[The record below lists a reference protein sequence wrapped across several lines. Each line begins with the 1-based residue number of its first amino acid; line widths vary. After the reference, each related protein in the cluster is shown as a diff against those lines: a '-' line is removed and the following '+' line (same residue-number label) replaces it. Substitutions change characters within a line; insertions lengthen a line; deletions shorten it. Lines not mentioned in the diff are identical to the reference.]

1 MDKEQKDTA
10 NETEKTGSENT
21 VKADKNWLSPYLLL
35 MLKQWNAHGYELMQ
49 KLMLFGFAPID
60 QATLYRTLRQLEKD
74 GLVVSH
80 WETAVKGPAK
90 RLYSLTESGETFLQG
105 CASTMEQYRK
115 MLDQFFRMYTGMGL
129 AEPKNEDNE

>member
-1 MDKEQKDTA
+1 MESDNQHEA
-10 NETEKTGSENT
+10 AGTGSEQT
-21 VKADKNWLSPYLLL
+21 IKADKTWLSPYLLL
-35 MLKQWNAHGYELMQ
+35 MLKHWNAHGYELMQ
-49 KLMLFGFAPID
+49 KLMFFGFAPID

-90 RLYSLTESGETFLQG
+90 RLYALTEAGELFLKS

-115 MLDQFFRMYTGMGL
+115 MLDQFFRLYTGVGL
-129 AEPKNEDNE
+129 EEPKSD